1 MHILMTRFAPA
12 VCFLAAAL
20 AVTPALA
27 AGLNLGG
34 VAQVPAV
41 GGFPGRVS
49 PAAMSGFG
57 NGPGTV
63 SGVGMNVSN
72 ADGVTVQTN
81 IDASRNVQAGST
93 ISVNRTINGV
103 AVSSTSGGD
112 FLAGADA
119 QAQDVWAQKQ
129 AFYQQL
135 QDQASMMVQV
145 WQAPAY

>member
-1 MHILMTRFAPA
+1 MIRFAPA
-12 VCFLAAAL
+12 FCFLAATL
-20 AVTPALA
+20 AAAPALA
-27 AGLNLGG
+27 GG
-34 VAQVPAV
+34 IGQVPTIGQV
-41 GGFPGRVS
+41 SSGMIGRT
-49 PAAMSGFG
+49 PFG
-57 NGPGTV
+57 NGSV
-63 SGVGMNVSN
+63 SGAGMNVSN

-119 QAQDVWAQKQ
+119 QAQDIWAQKQ

-135 QDQASMMVQV
+135 QDQAAMMVQV
-145 WQAPAY
+145 WRAPAY